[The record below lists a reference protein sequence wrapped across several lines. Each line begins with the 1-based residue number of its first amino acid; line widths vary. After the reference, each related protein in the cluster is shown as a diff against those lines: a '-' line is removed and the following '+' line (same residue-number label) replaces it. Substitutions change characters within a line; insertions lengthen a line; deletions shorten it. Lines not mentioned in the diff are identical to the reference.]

1 MSFEELVK
9 AFVPEELR
17 ANPTVRF
24 FIDRV
29 VSSVWDRAKIRAGS
43 EPGRLTGIPFLKRV
57 VRRHIGESPIAG
69 ITVRSGVG
77 HLIEKFIAEEAFL
90 ESWASESTILT
101 AVKTLSRMEL
111 IILRENLQKAS
122 NITYR

>member
-1 MSFEELVK
+1 MQARLKNISDMAAVK
-9 AFVPEELR
+9 IAPAMDVI
-17 ANPTVRF
+17 T
-24 FIDRV
+24 
-29 VSSVWDRAKIRAGS
+29 
-43 EPGRLTGIPFLKRV
+43 
-57 VRRHIGESPIAG
+57 ES
-69 ITVRSGVG
+69 
-77 HLIEKFIAEEAFL
+77 IAEEAFL